1 MKSALLRLNMVLIC
15 VYHVYSEAGEL
26 LLHSNILLAMTFNW
40 SEDKNKKYKEK
51 QKISFEAIV
60 ICIQENRI
68 VTVLEHP
75 NKEKYPNQFLY
86 LIDYEDYIYIV
97 LLVKNQ
103 KEEEIT
109 LKTIYPSSEYTKRY
123 LQRSEKNENK

>member
-1 MKSALLRLNMVLIC
+1 METAQAYARYLCVLTKGT
-15 VYHVYSEAGEL
+15 HR
-26 LLHSNILLAMTFNW
+26 NILLAMTFNW
-40 SEDKNKKYKEK
+40 SEDKNRELKEK
-51 QKISFEAIV
+51 RKISFEEIV

-86 LIDYEDYIYIV
+86 LIDYKDYIYV
-97 LLVKNQ
+97 VPVVKNQ

-109 LKTIYPSSEYTKRY
+109 LKTICPSREYTKRY
-123 LQRSEKNENK
+123 LQRGEKNENK